1 MHPGHLSPNPWDAR
15 TPTDLQRLL
24 FAACLDAEDAAEDA
38 WREWLAKCNFDFE
51 DPASI
56 ELAALAVSRLGAAAG
71 DSSEA
76 SRCRGWNRRAWFLS
90 AAALQV
96 AQTLH
101 EAAERRGLRVVGVGD
116 LATHIAGH
124 RFAGRPF
131 PVRRVEFEVPGARRE
146 DLEELRSVTL
156 PDSVADVVRSA
167 RFPLLISRAP
177 SRFGPGTRCMAGS
190 PEIPDA
196 GTHIAWLAARNWA
209 HRPAGLMRW
218 ILEILAVVQDA
229 GDPQALA
236 PAVVAAAR
244 REGTFVE
251 VIAALR
257 LVGSVPGGE
266 KVAGIVAALESAP
279 WQSLWRAR
287 RRVSQRV
294 MRR

>member
-1 MHPGHLSPNPWDAR
+1 
-15 TPTDLQRLL
+15 
-24 FAACLDAEDAAEDA
+24 
-38 WREWLAKCNFDFE
+38 
-51 DPASI
+51 
-56 ELAALAVSRLGAAAG
+56 
-71 DSSEA
+71 
-76 SRCRGWNRRAWFLS
+76 
-90 AAALQV
+90 
-96 AQTLH
+96 
-101 EAAERRGLRVVGVGD
+101 
-116 LATHIAGH
+116 
-124 RFAGRPF
+124 
-131 PVRRVEFEVPGARRE
+131 
-146 DLEELRSVTL
+146 
-156 PDSVADVVRSA
+156 
-167 RFPLLISRAP
+167 
-177 SRFGPGTRCMAGS
+177 
-190 PEIPDA
+190 
-196 GTHIAWLAARNWA
+196 
-209 HRPAGLMRW
+209 MRW